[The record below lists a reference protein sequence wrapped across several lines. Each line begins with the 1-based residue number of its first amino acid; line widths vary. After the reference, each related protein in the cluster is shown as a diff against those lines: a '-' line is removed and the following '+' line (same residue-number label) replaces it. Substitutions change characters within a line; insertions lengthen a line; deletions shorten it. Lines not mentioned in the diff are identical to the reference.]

1 MKYFIILNI
10 FIIFKNVF
18 SILRSGLTLNIFN
31 IKLID

>member
-1 MKYFIILNI
+1 MNYFIILDI

-18 SILRSGLTLNIFN
+18 SILRRGLTLNIFN